1 MRVVIITND
10 VGLKSA
16 IEAHKKMLVERA
28 GLLELTVNS
37 ELPSNNNDIMLEEK
51 IQKISF
57 KLVVRNKFC

>member
-1 MRVVIITND
+1 MT
-10 VGLKSA
+10 A
-16 IEAHKKMLVERA
+16 KKMLVERA